1 MTHQESHDAGVE
13 KYAFG
18 KIGSQTERLVND
30 KRSLDPWCSP
40 ETRENPLNQ
49 HSGIFQ
55 QMIGPHPT
63 ALLPSAWCP
72 SLQVDYTAANLWVRA
87 GQSVFTLN
95 KDLSK
100 LKTPNSMAINFMHH
114 DYISV
119 FFDKCIIVM
128 SYLVLYIEN
137 KISFTFSVFRM
148 QF

>member
-1 MTHQESHDAGVE
+1 MTHQESHDVGVE

-40 ETRENPLNQ
+40 ETQENALNQ

-55 QMIGPHPT
+55 QMIGPRHT

-72 SLQVDYTAANLWVRA
+72 SLQVDSTAANVWERA

-95 KDLSK
+95 KDLNK
-100 LKTPNSMAINFMHH
+100 LQTPH
-114 DYISV
+114 
-119 FFDKCIIVM
+119 
-128 SYLVLYIEN
+128 
-137 KISFTFSVFRM
+137 
-148 QF
+148 